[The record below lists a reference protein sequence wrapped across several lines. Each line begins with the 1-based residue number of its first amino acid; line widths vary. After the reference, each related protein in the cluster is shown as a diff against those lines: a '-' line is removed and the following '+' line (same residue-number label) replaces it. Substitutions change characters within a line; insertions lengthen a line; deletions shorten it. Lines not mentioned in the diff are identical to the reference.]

1 MYTAVF
7 ITNRQSKI
15 VIKAAG
21 DSEASDKFIRLWRDV
36 RERHGFA
43 VGWLFGD
50 RGRLLHHFSTID
62 YEYE

>member
-7 ITNRQSKI
+7 MTNKQSKI
-15 VIKAAG
+15 VIKASG
-21 DSEASDKFIRLWRDV
+21 DKEASEKFNRLWRDV
-36 RERHGFA
+36 RQRHGFA

-50 RGRLLHHFSTID
+50 RGRLLHHLSTID